1 MNKEEDK
8 KQDKVEIGKK
18 MRLDDK
24 GGDEKEMKKER
35 KKGNI
40 RPGYTAQLRPN
51 RIAQR
56 RRNCDLGRDPCIQK
70 GVLQRVT
77 QRLLGSC
84 ITFCVASIK
93 FFPE

>member
-35 KKGNI
+35 KK
-40 RPGYTAQLRPN
+40 REYKA
-51 RIAQR
+51 RIH
-56 RRNCDLGRDPCIQK
+56 C
-70 GVLQRVT
+70 T
-77 QRLLGSC
+77 
-84 ITFCVASIK
+84 T
-93 FFPE
+93 